1 MQRCPVDAR
10 ASITVVND
18 PETSSSFDNQ
28 YYRNLVA
35 HKGLFQSDSVL
46 LDDKRTRNLVQ
57 DFANDQEKFF
67 QSWSQSFLKLTS
79 IGVKTGEEG
88 EIRQSCSMTSG

>member
-1 MQRCPVDAR
+1 MDASD
-10 ASITVVND
+10 SITVVND
-18 PETSSSFDNQ
+18 PETSLSFDNQ

-46 LDDKRTRNLVQ
+46 LDDNRTRNLVE
-57 DFANDQEKFF
+57 DLANDQGRFF
-67 QSWSQSFLKLTS
+67 ESWSQSFLKLTS

-88 EIRQSCSMTSG
+88 EIRQSCSMKNG